1 MSTISVPKAI
11 IPAPIDTHTIN
22 LLLKIPADFD
32 PFSNF
37 LSCFLSADTE
47 LNAASILRYYRLRFQ
62 IEFLIRDAKQHAG
75 LDQFQARS
83 GNKLSFHF
91 NMAFTT
97 VSIVKAT
104 FWLRLPI
111 NKRGAFSMR
120 NIKLAYYNKFLADRI
135 FTT

>member
-1 MSTISVPKAI
+1 M
-11 IPAPIDTHTIN
+11 
-22 LLLKIPADFD
+22 PADFD